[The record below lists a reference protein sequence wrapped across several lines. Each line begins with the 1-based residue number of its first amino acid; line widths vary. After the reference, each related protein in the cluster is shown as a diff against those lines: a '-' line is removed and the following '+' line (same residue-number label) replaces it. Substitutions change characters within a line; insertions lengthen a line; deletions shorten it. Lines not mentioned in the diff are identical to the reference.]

1 MSRPVYGRG
10 GFLNPTK
17 MSTLDKFRCTLRTYR
32 DVCNSGRGEYAETTT
47 FTDISEFKSAARLMN
62 ISASLSENTRIFGK
76 ETKSGERSIWMTVNT
91 FKITIQYQPARPSET
106 VRDSSR
112 EAYAALD
119 TGTLQGRVAACILE
133 ASRNGGNI
141 TRAEVAHAMQMEKS
155 TITARIKEL
164 LDMSVAG
171 TIVLNGQH
179 YRLMEMP
186 ERRVSKTPQ
195 ASNVKSY
202 ALRLV
207 MSAPAN
213 YQPAAPA
220 AQTTMF

>member
-1 MSRPVYGRG
+1 
-10 GFLNPTK
+10 
-17 MSTLDKFRCTLRTYR
+17 MSTLEQFAITLRDFFT
-32 DVCNSGRGEYAETTT
+32 VCNSGRGEYRKITT
-47 FTDISEFKSAARLMN
+47 FDSLGDFNRAANL
-62 ISASLSENTRIFGK
+62 IHSHAKHSPYIKLFGK
-76 ETKSGERSIWMTVNT
+76 ENRAGEKSVWIVQNT
-91 FKITIQYQPARPSET
+91 FRLTIEYRKPQPAN

-112 EAYAALD
+112 EAYSALD
-119 TGTLQGRVAACILE
+119 TGTLQGKVAACILE

-171 TIVLNGQH
+171 TIALNGQH

-213 YQPAAPA
+213 YQPAAESA
-220 AQTTMF
+220 AQIQLF

>member
-62 ISASLSENTRIFGK
+62 ISASLSGNTRIFWK
-76 ETKSGERSIWMTVNT
+76 ESKSGERSIWMTVNT
-91 FKITIQYQPARPSET
+91 FKITIQYQPAQPAAT

-112 EAYAALD
+112 EAYATLD
-119 TGTLQGRVAACILE
+119 TGTLQGKVAACILE
-133 ASRNGGNI
+133 ASFKGGNI

-164 LDMSVAG
+164 LDMSEAG
-171 TIVLNGQH
+171 TIALNGQH
-179 YRLMEMP
+179 YRLVEMP
-186 ERRVSKTPQ
+186 ERRLSRCPG
-195 ASNVKSY
+195 ASNTKSY

-220 AQTTMF
+220 AQTQLF

>member
-1 MSRPVYGRG
+1 
-10 GFLNPTK
+10 
-17 MSTLDKFRCTLRTYR
+17 MSTLEQFKDNLQAYT
-32 DVCNSGRGEYAETTT
+32 DVCNSGRGEYRKITT
-47 FTDISEFKSAARLMN
+47 FDNLGDFQAAARMLN
-62 ISASLSENTRIFGK
+62 AYNPLYDRAIFGK
-76 ETKSGERSIWMTVNT
+76 QSENGERSIWMTKNT
-91 FKITIQYQPARPSET
+91 FRLTIEYRKPQPAN

-119 TGTLQGRVAACILE
+119 TGTLQGKVAACILE
-133 ASRNGGNI
+133 ASFKGGNI

-179 YRLMEMP
+179 YRLVEMP
-186 ERRVSKTPQ
+186 ERRLSRCPG
-195 ASNVKSY
+195 ASNTKSY

-220 AQTTMF
+220 AQTQLF